1 MTTSDVYMRVDLS
14 ALERE
19 PRVSPLMT
27 AGLTYRAC
35 VPRAET
41 VRRENYTGENKCDVG
56 WESRLRVVSPCCLHF
71 CPIGKRGGTE
81 REACFVGLRVGACGL
96 GRSSV
101 NAVQRCCDAKDSN
114 SCTWDVHGA
123 VMGREVRVWVCVYG

>member
-1 MTTSDVYMRVDLS
+1 MH
-14 ALERE
+14 
-19 PRVSPLMT
+19 
-27 AGLTYRAC
+27 
-35 VPRAET
+35 
-41 VRRENYTGENKCDVG
+41 
-56 WESRLRVVSPCCLHF
+56 CLHF

>member
-56 WESRLRVVSPCCLHF
+56 LESGEFMLLALLPDWEAGRDGAGGVF
-71 CPIGKRGGTE
+71 CGVAGW
-81 REACFVGLRVGACGL
+81 GLRLGPVIGERGA
-96 GRSSV
+96 
-101 NAVQRCCDAKDSN
+101 
-114 SCTWDVHGA
+114 
-123 VMGREVRVWVCVYG
+123 EVL